1 MIEQKYIDMI
11 LDRVDIE
18 DVVSRYVGGGLKRK
32 GSRLWACC
40 PFHEEKTPS
49 FCVHPAK
56 NTWHCFGSCGEGGNV
71 ISFVM
76 KAEGLPFPLA
86 VKKLLKD
93 ELHIELKDADIQATP
108 EEEALQ
114 KKRETMFAY
123 NEHLCQYFEE
133 QLRKNTPEAKAAKDY
148 MLHRWSGDYCR
159 EMRIGYAPNSWDDLV
174 GWCTKKALDLGIL
187 EEMGVLR
194 RSEKTGNLYAFYR
207 NRLVIPIRD
216 RYSRVAGFTARTLD
230 EKEDRKYMNSSESD
244 IYKKDLSVFG
254 IDTAAKKA
262 RQEEKLYLVEGGPDV
277 MKLQSIG
284 VLNTVASLGGAWTK
298 NQFDLLRRFNAT
310 LCFIPDSDVPKSG
323 EKLGA
328 GFKNVI
334 KNGSLAVKCGFT
346 VAVREI
352 PNDTG
357 KKADPDSYIENLQV
371 FSGMTEEEFLVWR
384 ARKEWDDDATT
395 EDRLKLINEICDLI
409 VFIQDET
416 TQAAYIGKFAATYQ
430 HKAEWTMAFKAAKRR
445 RLEEQSSRNR
455 INGDIDMLR
464 QFGFIEKH
472 HCYYGTNKDGAEIQ
486 WSNFTLKPLFHI
498 KDDIRPVRLFE
509 IDNDDTDDSKEIIEL
524 DMEVFTSA
532 KNLRKKLLGIGNYTW
547 LAGEE
552 ALIQLQRYLA
562 KVTETAVEI
571 KQLGWQ
577 KQGFYCFCN
586 GAQEEGQ
593 WQPVDAMGIVRLKAG
608 KYYLPATSQ
617 LYKDSTELFT
627 NERKFRHTAYSNIS
641 LHDYFEK
648 TVKVFGDNAKIGLC
662 FYLATLFRDIIKP
675 KARFFPLLNIFGPKG
690 SGKTELAETLMTFF
704 MNDNEPQNIE
714 TASVPALADAVA
726 SVSNALIHLDEYKN
740 GIDIKKIEWLKD
752 LWGGIGRSRMN
763 MDKDKK
769 REQARVDSG
778 IIITGQEM
786 PTADIALFTRLI
798 YLTFDKQHHTQ
809 EERERFT
816 DLLHHRL
823 LGATHIT
830 LDILKHREKFEASFG
845 GAWKKAEA
853 DVEFRLKGREIM
865 DRIERNWLIPLSA
878 YLALSDVL
886 DIPFGYED
894 LLDICVNGIIRQNEM
909 CASTD
914 EVSGFWNIISSAQ
927 QKGIFVYGQD
937 YIIKIKDSV
946 RTNKSKTPFEFESPQ
961 QILMIR
967 KNIMLATYRQ
977 LGRQMDER
985 LLPSESILH
994 YLQISPEYLGAS
1006 VNPERF
1012 KKFNANG
1019 QPIQEAVMEGD
1030 KIVAMKTVW
1039 HQDRPLCFNYK
1050 LLSEKFGIILD
1061 SYTGEVPQEP
1071 DEELKGSTQEEM
1083 LPFQGDEG
1091 ADDAPF

>member
-18 DVVSRYVGGGLKRK
+18 DVVSRYVGGELKRK
-32 GSRLWACC
+32 GTRLWACC
-40 PFHEEKTPS
+40 PFHDEKTPS
-49 FCVHPAK
+49 FCIQPAK

-71 ISFVM
+71 IGFIM
-76 KAEGLPFPLA
+76 KAENLPFPLA
-86 VKKLLKD
+86 VKKILKD
-93 ELHIELKDADIQATP
+93 ELHIDLKESDIQASP
-108 EEEALQ
+108 EEEARQ
-114 KKRETMFAY
+114 KKKETMFIY
-123 NEHLCQYFEE
+123 NDYLCRYFEE
-133 QLRKNTPEAKAAKDY
+133 QIQMKTPEAKAAKSY
-148 MLHRWSGDYCR
+148 MLHRWDKDYCK
-159 EMRIGYAPNSWDDLV
+159 EMRIGFAPDSWDDLV
-174 GWCTKKALDLGIL
+174 NWCSKKSLDLDIL
-187 EEMGVLR
+187 SEMGIVR
-194 RSEKTGNLYAFYR
+194 RSEKTGNLYSFYR
-207 NRLVIPIRD
+207 NRLMIPIRD
-216 RYSRVAGFTARTLD
+216 RYSRITGWTARTLD
-230 EKEDRKYMNSSESD
+230 DKEDRKYMNSSESD
-244 IYKKDLSVFG
+244 IYKKDQSVFG

-277 MKLQSIG
+277 MKLQSLGI
-284 VLNTVASLGGAWTK
+284 LNTVASLGGAWTK
-298 NQFDLLRRFNAT
+298 NQFELLRRFNAT
-310 LCFIPDSDVPKSG
+310 LCFIPDSDIPKG
-323 EKLGA
+323 NEKLGA

-334 KNGSLAVKCGFT
+334 KNGTMAIQCGFT
-346 VAVREI
+346 VSVREI

-357 KKADPDSYIENLQV
+357 KKMDPDSYITDQV
-371 FSGMTEEEFLVWR
+371 KFTTLNEEEFLVWY
-384 ARKEWDDDATT
+384 ARKEWDDEATT
-395 EDRLKLINEICDLI
+395 EDRLALINKICDLI
-409 VFIQDET
+409 VLIKDET
-416 TQAAYIGKFAATYQ
+416 TQTAYLSKLIGTYQ
-430 HKAEWTMAFKAAKRR
+430 HKAEWNLALKAAKRR
-445 RLEEQSSRNR
+445 RLEELSRTNR
-455 INGDIDMLR
+455 TNGDIDMLR

-509 IDNDDTDDSKEIIEL
+509 IDNDDTEDRKEIIEL

-532 KNLRKKLLGIGNYTW
+532 KSLRKKLLGIGNYTW

-586 GAQEEGQ
+586 GAQEDGI

-608 KYYLPATSQ
+608 KFYLPAMSQ

-627 NERKFRHTAYSNIS
+627 NERKFRHMTYSNIS
-641 LHDYFEK
+641 LHDYFQKIVE
-648 TVKVFGDNAKIGLC
+648 VFGDNAKIGLS
-662 FYLATLFRDIIKP
+662 FYLATLFRDIVKP

-690 SGKTELAETLMTFF
+690 SGKTELAETLMSFF
-704 MNDNEPQNIE
+704 MSDNEPQNIE

-798 YLTFDKQHHTQ
+798 YLTYDKQHHTQ
-809 EERERFT
+809 EERNRFT
-816 DLLHHRL
+816 ELLHHRL
-823 LGATHIT
+823 MGATHIT
-830 LDILKHREKFEASFG
+830 LDILRHREKFEASFG

-878 YLALSDVL
+878 YLALESVI
-886 DIPFGYED
+886 DIPFTYNE
-894 LLDICVNGIIRQNEM
+894 LLEICVNGIIRQNEM

-927 QKGIFVYGQD
+927 QKGIFMYGQD
-937 YIIKIKDSV
+937 YIIKTKETIK
-946 RTNKSKTPFEFESPQ
+946 TNKQKDPINFERPR

-985 LLPSESILH
+985 LLPTESILH
-994 YLQISPEYLGAS
+994 YLQISPEYLGTAS
-1006 VNPERF
+1006 NPERF
-1012 KKFNANG
+1012 KKFNTNG
-1019 QPIQEAVMEGD
+1019 QPIQEAMMDGD
-1030 KIVAMKTVW
+1030 KVTGWKTLW
-1039 HQDRPLCFNYK
+1039 HQDRPLYFDYK
-1050 LLSEKFGIILD
+1050 MISEKFGIILD
-1061 SYTGEVPQEP
+1061 SYAGEIPEEVKPEPQEN
-1071 DEELKGSTQEEM
+1071 T
-1083 LPFQGDEG
+1083 LPFDEP
-1091 ADDAPF
+1091 DKERAPY

>member
-18 DVVSRYVGGGLKRK
+18 DVVSRYVNGELKRR
-32 GSRLWACC
+32 GTRLWACC
-40 PFHEEKTPS
+40 PFHKEDTPS
-49 FCVHPAK
+49 FCVQPAK
-56 NTWHCFGSCGEGGNV
+56 NTWHCFGSCSEGGNV
-71 ISFVM
+71 IGFIM
-76 KAEGLPFPLA
+76 KAENLPFPLA

-93 ELHIELKDADIQATP
+93 ELHIDIKESGMQSSP
-108 EEEALQ
+108 EEEAKQ
-114 KKRETMFAY
+114 KKKETMFIY
-123 NEHLCQYFEE
+123 NDYLCRFFEE
-133 QLRKNTPEAKAAKDY
+133 QINEKTPEAKAAKSY
-148 MLHRWSGDYCR
+148 MLRRWDKDYCR
-159 EMRIGYAPNSWDDLV
+159 EMRIGYAPDSWDKLV
-174 GWCTKKALDLGIL
+174 TWASSHSLELDIL

-194 RSEKTGNLYAFYR
+194 KSEKTGNLYSFFR
-207 NRLVIPIRD
+207 NRLMIPIRD
-216 RYSRVAGFTARTLD
+216 KYSHITGFTARTLD
-230 EKEDRKYMNSSESD
+230 DKEDRKYMNSSESD
-244 IYKKDLSVFG
+244 IYRKDVSVFG

-284 VLNTVASLGGAWTK
+284 ILNTVASLGGAWTD
-298 NQFDLLRRFNAT
+298 NQFEQLRRFNAT
-310 LCFIPDSDVPKSG
+310 LCFIPDSDIPKRG
-323 EKLGA
+323 EKIGA

-334 KNGSLAVKCGFT
+334 KNGAKAMQLGFT
-346 VAVREI
+346 VSVREI
-352 PNDTG
+352 PNETG
-357 KKADPDSYIENLQV
+357 KKLDPDSYITDTAV
-371 FSGMTEEEFLVWR
+371 FATLMEEEFLVWR
-384 ARKEWDDDATT
+384 AKQEWDNEATT
-395 EDRLKLINEICDLI
+395 EDRLKLINELCDLI
-409 VFIQDET
+409 VYINDET
-416 TQAAYIGKFAATYQ
+416 TQTAYLTKLINTYQ
-430 HKAEWTMAFKAAKRR
+430 HKAEWNMAFKAAKRR
-445 RLEEQSSRNR
+445 RLEVQSRKNR

-509 IDNDDTDDSKEIIEL
+509 VNNDDPDDKAEIIEL

-547 LAGEE
+547 LANEE

-586 GAQEEGQ
+586 GAQEDGQ
-593 WQPVDAMGIVRLKAG
+593 WFPVDKMGIVRLKAG
-608 KYYLPATSQ
+608 KFYLPAMSQ
-617 LYKDSTELFT
+617 LYRDSTELFA
-627 NERKFRHTAYSNIS
+627 NERRFRHLNYSSIS
-641 LHDYFEK
+641 LNEYFSK
-648 TVKVFGDNAKIGLC
+648 IVDVFGDNAKIGLC

-690 SGKTELAETLMTFF
+690 SGKTQLAETLMTFF
-704 MNDNEPQNIE
+704 QNDSEPQNIE
-714 TASVPALADAVA
+714 TATVPALADAVA

-778 IIITGQEM
+778 VIITGQEM

-798 YLTFDKQHHTQ
+798 YMTYDKQHHTQ
-809 EERERFT
+809 QEREKYN
-816 DLLHHRL
+816 DLLHFRL
-823 LGATHIT
+823 MGATHIT
-830 LDILKHREKFEASFG
+830 LEVLKHREKFEASFG

-853 DVEFRLKGREIM
+853 DVEFRLKGKEIL
-865 DRIERNWLIPLSA
+865 DRIEYNWLVPLSA
-878 YLALSDVL
+878 YLSLDGVI
-886 DIPFGYED
+886 DIPFSYDDILD
-894 LLDICVNGIIRQNEM
+894 LCVKGIIRQNEM

-937 YIIKIKDSV
+937 YFIKIKDTLK
-946 RTNKSKTPFEFESPQ
+946 TNKQKTAFEFETPR

-985 LLPSESILH
+985 LLPTESILH
-994 YLQISPEYLGAS
+994 YLMISPEYLGTAT
-1006 VNPERF
+1006 NPERF
-1012 KKFNANG
+1012 KKFNPNG
-1019 QPIQEAVMEGD
+1019 RPVEEPIMDGD
-1030 KIVAMKTVW
+1030 TIKGWKTIW
-1039 HQDRPLCFNYK
+1039 HQDRPLCFDYK
-1050 LLSEKFGIILD
+1050 QVSEKFGIILD
-1061 SYTGEVPQEP
+1061 SYTGDPEQT
-1071 DEELKGSTQEEM
+1071 EEQTPKQEESNI
-1083 LPFQGDEG
+1083 PFVSEEEE
-1091 ADDAPF
+1091 DARPF